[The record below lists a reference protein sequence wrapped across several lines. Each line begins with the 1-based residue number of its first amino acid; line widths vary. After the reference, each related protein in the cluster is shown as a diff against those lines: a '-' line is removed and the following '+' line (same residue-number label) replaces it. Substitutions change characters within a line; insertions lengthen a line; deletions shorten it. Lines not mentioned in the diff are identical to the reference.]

1 MLMIDLPLCDAC
13 FIAGYN
19 RAGMQRSSY
28 AYSAQTPAAAAAAIV
43 SDTQHNSML
52 QHMRSASGGTVI
64 HMSHTA
70 ATSKRRGS
78 GSNST
83 ACNSLNNMML
93 CHSLRERPLSLMTG
107 YEGSTISST
116 NNNNSSSS
124 SVISSG
130 INNSVQEQSVADA
143 NNSVASV
150 TDAHDSDVAATQ
162 DESSAHVDQ

>member
-1 MLMIDLPLCDAC
+1 
-13 FIAGYN
+13 
-19 RAGMQRSSY
+19 MQRGNY
-28 AYSAQTPAAAAAAIV
+28 AYATQTPAAAAAAV
-43 SDTQHNSML
+43 SDTQPDSML

-70 ATSKRRGS
+70 AAGKRRGS

-107 YEGSTISST
+107 YEGSTITSST
-116 NNNNSSSS
+116 INNNSSSS

-130 INNSVQEQSVADA
+130 INNSMHEQSATNVD
-143 NNSVASV
+143 NSVVNAN
-150 TDAHDSDVAATQ
+150 DAHDSDPTVRN
-162 DESSAHVDQ
+162 ESSVHANQ